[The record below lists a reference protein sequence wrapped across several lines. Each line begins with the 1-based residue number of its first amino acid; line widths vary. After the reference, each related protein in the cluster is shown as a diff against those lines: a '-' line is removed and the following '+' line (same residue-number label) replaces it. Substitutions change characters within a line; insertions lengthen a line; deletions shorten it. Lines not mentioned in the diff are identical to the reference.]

1 MGKVENNGFVE
12 LNGSIR
18 CIPPIRCYH
27 CPMQISADR
36 FEKLAFAITDE
47 VLAQLPP
54 DLRADAEQVILDIAD
69 RPAPEQLDRGGYTD
83 GILLGLYEGVPLIR
97 RRSNSVLLQP
107 DRITLFRLAIA
118 SMCRTEV
125 ELKAQIRKTLVHEL
139 GHYFGF
145 SEDELEARGWA

>member
-1 MGKVENNGFVE
+1 V
-12 LNGSIR
+12 
-18 CIPPIRCYH
+18 H
-27 CPMQISADR
+27 ISTDR
-36 FEKLAFAITDE
+36 FEKLTFAIADE

-69 RPAPEQLDRGGYTD
+69 RPAPAQLDRGGYTD

-97 RRSNSVLLQP
+97 RRPNSILLQP
-107 DRITLFRLAIA
+107 DRVTLFRLAIA
-118 SMCRTEV
+118 SICRTEV

-145 SEDELEARGWA
+145 SEEELEERGWA

>member
-1 MGKVENNGFVE
+1 M
-12 LNGSIR
+12 
-18 CIPPIRCYH
+18 H
-27 CPMQISADR
+27 ISADR
-36 FEKLAFAITDE
+36 FEKLTLAIADE

-69 RPAPEQLDRGGYTD
+69 RPTPEQLGRGGYTE
-83 GILLGLYEGVPLIR
+83 GILLGLYEGVPLVR

>member
-1 MGKVENNGFVE
+1 M
-12 LNGSIR
+12 
-18 CIPPIRCYH
+18 H
-27 CPMQISADR
+27 ISADR
-36 FEKLAFAITDE
+36 FEKLAFKIADE
-47 VLAQLPP
+47 VLAGLPP
-54 DLRADAEQVILDIAD
+54 DLRADAEEVILDIAD
-69 RPAPEQLDRGGYTD
+69 RPTSEQLDRGGYTD